1 MSTEDEMAV
10 AGNPVADD
18 GARELLVAHAP
29 FQAVAFDFNG
39 TLSDDEPLLCELF
52 IDIFS
57 RRLGYLLTEEQYYNS
72 LSGLSDAE
80 IVREVLGWSD
90 LAGNVRL
97 GEDLH
102 AEKVDL
108 YQREVRRQPRISRST
123 AEFVRRVANRVP
135 VVVVTGAVHAEVD
148 VALEAA
154 GIFDL
159 FTAVITA
166 DDIEQ
171 GKPDPEGFL
180 YASSLLAPIPAARTL
195 VFEDSLVGAL
205 AAKAAGMPCVVV
217 RGPREGKNVGGADD
231 CVVDDLSE
239 RSLSWLFPFLS
250 SSPRFTSPI

>member
-1 MSTEDEMAV
+1 MGGEA
-10 AGNPVADD
+10 
-18 GARELLVAHAP
+18 ARERVVSRSP

-39 TLSDDEPLLCELF
+39 TLSDDEPLLCEIF

-57 RRLGYLLTEEQYYNS
+57 RRLGYALTEEQYFTS

-80 IVREVLGWSD
+80 IVAEVLGWSD
-90 LAGNVRL
+90 MAGNLRL

-108 YQREVRRQPRISRST
+108 YQRAVRVQPRISRPT

-154 GIFDL
+154 GILDL

-166 DDIEQ
+166 DDIEC

-180 YASSLLAPIPAARTL
+180 RASAVLAPIPASRIL
-195 VFEDSLVGAL
+195 VFEDSVVGTQ
-205 AAKAAGMPCVVV
+205 AAKAAGMAYVVV
-217 RGPREGKNVGGADD
+217 KGPREGEKIREIDD

-239 RSLSWLFPFLS
+239 GSLSWLLPLLS
-250 SSPRFTSPI
+250 SSSSFAAPM